1 MSDKNFKAVRKQIR
15 NVVQENLGDLVKTEL
30 YMSMYEG
37 LKKDM
42 LFQLETIQADVNK
55 TLAQMEERSKDVQ
68 AFIMNQIQSELAK
81 TAPKVD
87 ISLDNTSTT
96 LEPTQESQQA

>member
-1 MSDKNFKAVRKQIR
+1 MSDKNFKAVRKQLR
-15 NVVQENLGDLVKTEL
+15 NVVQENLEEVLHREVFMNL
-30 YMSMYEG
+30 YDQ

-68 AFIMNQIQSELAK
+68 AFIMNQIQAELAK
-81 TAPKVD
+81 NAPKVD
-87 ISLDNTSTT
+87 ISLDNVSTT